1 MSTTKYA
8 NAVAAVKA
16 MENTLLTRAD
26 IDQLINTRTRA
37 EFRSALAAKNT
48 AAGENASLAEVWDML
63 RAYAPDSEELKLLA
77 YRNDFHNLKAALKAM
92 ISNHDPKQYFICPTN
107 LDLEMLVD
115 SLKTKE
121 YEYLP
126 EHIRSTSAEAYE
138 LLTRT
143 LDGQLSD
150 SLIDAACLREMQ
162 KKAHK
167 CSGDMMKQYAQLI
180 TAAADIKTAYR
191 CALMGK
197 NKNFLDTAVCGSE
210 KLEKDDLVRE
220 ALAGTESLLAYL
232 ENTEYSDAAKLLKE
246 SPAKFEK
253 WCDDVIIDI
262 AEEARL
268 LAFGYEPL
276 AAYYL
281 AKESEIKNVRILSV
295 CKEFGADR
303 DTITERMRKLYV

>member
-16 MENTLLTRAD
+16 MENSLLSRAD
-26 IDQLINTRTRA
+26 IDQLINTRTYA
-37 EFRSALAAKNT
+37 EYKSALASKYGAS
-48 AAGENASLAEVWDML
+48 GEGESLSDVWEML
-63 RAYAPDSEELKLLA
+63 TSYAPDSQELRLLA

-92 ISNHDPKQYFICPTN
+92 ISDHDPHSYFIKPTN
-107 LDLEMLVD
+107 LDTQALVD
-115 SLKTKE
+115 YLRTRE

-126 EHIRSTSAEAYE
+126 EHIRKPAADAYE

-150 SLIDAACLREMQ
+150 SLIDAACLSAMQ
-162 KKAHK
+162 EKAKK
-167 CSGDMMKQYAQLI
+167 CSGTMMERYVQLI

-191 CALMGK
+191 CAVMGK
-197 NKNFLDTAVCGSE
+197 SKNFLDTAICGSPE
-210 KLEKDDLVRE
+210 LPKDDLVRE
-220 ALAGTESLLAYL
+220 SLAGTESLFGFL
-232 ENTEYSDAAKLLKE
+232 ENTNYAEASALLRE

-253 WCDDVIIDI
+253 WCDDIIIDI
-262 AEEARL
+262 AENARML
-268 LAFGYEPL
+268 SFGYEPL

-281 AKESEIKNVRILSV
+281 AKESEIRNVRILSV

-303 DTITERMRKLYV
+303 ETITERMRKLYV